1 MEIST
6 SILDASNHID
16 SILQLN
22 DTNTS
27 YIHIDVMDGQFVP
40 NVAFQDIG
48 QIKELQRVSKYP
60 LDIHLM
66 VVDPI
71 LYIKKLNHMNI
82 GFITVHLELDGD
94 LHQIIRG
101 IHDMG
106 YRAGISIKPNTDIH
120 DLDDYLEEIDL
131 VLVMSVEPGYGGQKF
146 LDGTVMRVLE
156 LKRKILENHYSVLI
170 EVDGGI
176 NEDTID
182 LLKDVDIAVVGSYII
197 KSDNYDEKIEFLR
210 NRNRL

>member
-40 NVAFQDIG
+40 NVAFQDIE
-48 QIKELQRVSKYP
+48 QIKEFQRVSKYP

-66 VVDPI
+66 VVEPT
-71 LYIKKLNHMNI
+71 LYIRKLNHMNI
-82 GFITVHLELDGD
+82 GFITVHLELDLD
-94 LHQIIRG
+94 LHQIIRE

-176 NEDTID
+176 NEDTIE

-197 KSDNYDEKIEFLR
+197 KSDNYDEKIKFLR